1 MLKTQY
7 FTTGHISEY
16 VQREAHRGRCELT
29 YRTSFHW
36 LHTTAY
42 LWLLTTLHTFSKVII
57 SSWPPTQSVDA
68 GVGKPQP
75 RGQIQPA
82 ACFQRPGCPGPQA
95 GPVLQEGLQET
106 AHKAGSLY
114 CLVLDRES
122 VLSLA
127 LGKLQSLFL
136 LQSTRVLKVS

>member
-1 MLKTQY
+1 MLETQY
-7 FTTGHISEY
+7 FSTGHISEY
-16 VQREAHRGRCELT
+16 VQREARRGRCKLT

-36 LHTTAY
+36 LHTTVY
-42 LWLLTTLHTFSKVII
+42 LRLLPTLHTFSKVII

-75 RGQIQPA
+75 EGQIQPA

-106 AHKAGSLY
+106 ACKAGSLY

-127 LGKLQSLFL
+127 LGKLHSIFL
-136 LQSTRVLKVS
+136 PQSTRVLKVS